1 MSAGSEKRLVGL
13 KESLDSFE
21 ILAGSEDILAGSGQV
36 FKSVKVG
43 GERERMELAL
53 NIYCSLVITLEDM
66 AWSHLSS
73 ILCHKLCSTHVVS
86 PAWKGETLYAVE
98 GTNQK
103 LY

>member
-1 MSAGSEKRLVGL
+1 MDLRAGDTSAGSEKRLVGL
-13 KESLDSFE
+13 KKSLDRFE

-43 GERERMELAL
+43 GKRERMELAL
-53 NIYCSLVITLEDM
+53 NMYCDNTRRYGMITPQFN
-66 AWSHLSS
+66 
-73 ILCHKLCSTHVVS
+73 HVVS
-86 PAWKGETLYAVE
+86 PAWKGETLHQVE